1 MVLLKAN
8 KNAINIPL
16 EVSRLSLDILELSYD
31 LINDINPNSISD
43 LAVASEVSFAAI
55 RGGILNIYIN
65 MNEVKSDREFA
76 DNVMKEVDAMLSKA
90 SELKDKIFKESIQL
104 INS

>member
-1 MVLLKAN
+1 
-8 KNAINIPL
+8 
-16 EVSRLSLDILELSYD
+16 
-31 LINDINPNSISD
+31 
-43 LAVASEVSFAAI
+43 
-55 RGGILNIYIN
+55 

-76 DNVMKEVDAMLSKA
+76 ENVMKEVDAMLSKA